1 VIVADA
7 SAAISALL
15 NAGQARETL
24 ATDQVH
30 VPHLIDAEVASA
42 LRRLVT
48 RRLLDAGA
56 GWAALQ
62 TWSNLGVTR
71 HPLPGLLERVWQL
84 RENLSAYDA
93 SYVALA
99 EALGCAVVTAD
110 TRLSRAPGLRCPVT
124 VVPR

>member
-7 SAAISALL
+7 SAAVSALL
-15 NAGQARETL
+15 NAGQARQAL
-24 ATDQVH
+24 ATEQVH
-30 VPHLIDAEVASA
+30 VPHLIDAELASA

-48 RRLLDAGA
+48 RRFLDVGA

-62 TWSNLGVTR
+62 TWSILGGTR
-71 HPLPGLLERVWQL
+71 HPLPGLIERVWQL
-84 RENLSAYDA
+84 RDDLTAYDA
-93 SYVALA
+93 AYVALA

-110 TRLSRAPGLRCPVT
+110 AGLSRAPGLRCPVT